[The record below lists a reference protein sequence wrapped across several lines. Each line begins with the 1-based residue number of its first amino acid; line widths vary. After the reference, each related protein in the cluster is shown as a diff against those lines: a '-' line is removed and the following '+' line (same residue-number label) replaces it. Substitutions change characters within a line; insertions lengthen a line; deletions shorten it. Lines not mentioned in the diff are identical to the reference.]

1 MYIYIYVSMFAQN
14 NSAGMSKIG
23 NANPPTATSIP
34 LGGTAVQKAH
44 LRGVFWFSIRP
55 KQKEK

>member
-1 MYIYIYVSMFAQN
+1 MFAQN

-44 LRGVFWFSIRP
+44 LRGVF
-55 KQKEK
+55 